1 MNNETVNNLIN
12 NYATELGNL
21 HSNLVIER
29 ANNQALQTQLDKAN
43 QELKELKD
51 KQDADKQD
59 TDKQD
64 TNKQDTTKED

>member
-1 MNNETVNNLIN
+1 MDNEMIQSLVND
-12 NYATELGNL
+12 YAIELGTL

-29 ANNQALQTQLDKAN
+29 ANNRSLQTQLDKAK

-59 TDKQD
+59 T
-64 TNKQDTTKED
+64 TKED

>member
-1 MNNETVNNLIN
+1 MDNETIQNLVND
-12 NYATELGNL
+12 YAIELGTL

-29 ANNQALQTQLDKAN
+29 ANNKALQAQLDKAK

-59 TDKQD
+59 T
-64 TNKQDTTKED
+64 TKED

>member
-1 MNNETVNNLIN
+1 MDKETVQNLVN
-12 NYATELGNL
+12 DYAIELGTL

-29 ANNQALQTQLDKAN
+29 ANNKALRTQLDKAN

-51 KQDADKQD
+51 KQD

-64 TNKQDTTKED
+64 TAKED

>member
-1 MNNETVNNLIN
+1 MDNEAMQNLVND
-12 NYATELGNL
+12 YASELGVL

-29 ANNQALQTQLDKAN
+29 ANNRTLQNQLDKAN

-51 KQDADKQD
+51 KQE
-59 TDKQD
+59 

>member
-1 MNNETVNNLIN
+1 MDNEAMQNLVND
-12 NYATELGNL
+12 YASELGVL

-29 ANNQALQTQLDKAN
+29 ANNLTLQNQLDKAN

-51 KQDADKQD
+51 KQE
-59 TDKQD
+59 

>member
-12 NYATELGNL
+12 DYAIELGTL

-29 ANNQALQTQLDKAN
+29 ANNKSLQAQLDKAK

-51 KQDADKQD
+51 
-59 TDKQD
+59 
-64 TNKQDTTKED
+64 NQDTTKEN

>member
-12 NYATELGNL
+12 DYAIELGNL

-29 ANNQALQTQLDKAN
+29 ANNRALRTQLDKAK

-51 KQDADKQD
+51 KQD
-59 TDKQD
+59 TDKQG
-64 TNKQDTTKED
+64 TTKEEQ